1 MRKFLKM
8 LLAVLFC
15 TSALCIYDVYAYS
28 TTSSNASGSMNE
40 SIQDSLSN
48 IKSTALNTENA
59 TYSDEEVY
67 LTAQLVHHEAHN
79 QAYNGKVAVAEVV
92 LNRVQSSLFPDKV
105 NDVIFQNGQFSSLRR
120 LKNINPTELELRI
133 AYNVL
138 NGSLRVLNDKDVM
151 YFRNPKITSGISA
164 STKKDWGNLEY
175 ATYIGEHA
183 FYSQESSED
192 AKKESIFD
200 KLPSSLDISKLFTHK
215 PNTSVAKSEEPVE
228 HNITDT
234 SEVEP
239 STNTNTEC
247 NLVETVAVAETAT
260 VDEIA
265 TVDDTVADNIAENIE
280 LAVTETMAV
289 AETATIDEN
298 VADNIAENMEPAVTE
313 TMAVDEIA
321 TVDDTVADNI
331 AENIEPVLIETAAVD
346 DTVTLDE
353 TVAVDEIATVDDT
366 VADNIAENM
375 EPALMETAA
384 VAENVAVDETVA
396 ADETVAVD
404 ETVADNMEPALI
416 CENTIAE
423 KEMTVISEDP
433 LDKEIEEFLKT
444 YDANDPVS
452 AARYQALLDQKAE
465 RERLLRLQE
474 EEKIANEKARQ
485 QAVLLDK
492 MAVEK
497 VQRENEEYLR
507 ATNAAISQVLLI
519 QGQ

>member
-265 TVDDTVADNIAENIE
+265 TVDDTVADNIAEN
-280 LAVTETMAV
+280 
-289 AETATIDEN
+289 
-298 VADNIAENMEPAVTE
+298 MEPAF
-313 TMAVDEIA
+313 
-321 TVDDTVADNI
+321 
-331 AENIEPVLIETAAVD
+331 
-346 DTVTLDE
+346 
-353 TVAVDEIATVDDT
+353 
-366 VADNIAENM
+366 
-375 EPALMETAA
+375 METAA

-396 ADETVAVD
+396 ADETVA
-404 ETVADNMEPALI
+404 DNMEPAVI

-423 KEMTVISEDP
+423 KETAVISEDP

-474 EEKIANEKARQ
+474 EERIANEKARQ

>member
-331 AENIEPVLIETAAVD
+331 AENMEPAVTETMAVA
-346 DTVTLDE
+346 E
-353 TVAVDEIATVDDT
+353 TATVDDT
-366 VADNIAENM
+366 VAD
-375 EPALMETAA
+375 T
-384 VAENVAVDETVA
+384 
-396 ADETVAVD
+396 
-404 ETVADNMEPALI
+404 MEPALI

-423 KEMTVISEDP
+423 KETAVISEDP
-433 LDKEIEEFLKT
+433 LDKEIEEFLQT

-465 RERLLRLQE
+465 RERMLRLQE
-474 EEKIANEKARQ
+474 EERIANEKARK

>member
-260 VDEIA
+260 VD
-265 TVDDTVADNIAENIE
+265 
-280 LAVTETMAV
+280 
-289 AETATIDEN
+289 
-298 VADNIAENMEPAVTE
+298 
-313 TMAVDEIA
+313 
-321 TVDDTVADNI
+321 DTVADNI

-353 TVAVDEIATVDDT
+353 TVTVDDT
-366 VADNIAENM
+366 VADNIVENM
-375 EPALMETAA
+375 EPALM
-384 VAENVAVDETVA
+384 ENVAVDETVA
-396 ADETVAVD
+396 VAETVTVD
-404 ETVADNMEPALI
+404 ETLADTME
-416 CENTIAE
+416 
-423 KEMTVISEDP
+423 
-433 LDKEIEEFLKT
+433 
-444 YDANDPVS
+444 
-452 AARYQALLDQKAE
+452 
-465 RERLLRLQE
+465 
-474 EEKIANEKARQ
+474 
-485 QAVLLDK
+485 
-492 MAVEK
+492 
-497 VQRENEEYLR
+497 
-507 ATNAAISQVLLI
+507 
-519 QGQ
+519 

>member
-92 LNRVQSSLFPDKV
+92 LNRVQSSLFPNKV

-151 YFRNPKITSGISA
+151 YFRNTKITNGISA
-164 STKKDWGNLEY
+164 STQKDWGNLEY

-215 PNTSVAKSEEPVE
+215 PNTSIAKSEEPVE

-247 NLVETVAVAETAT
+247 NLVETAS
-260 VDEIA
+260 VDE
-265 TVDDTVADNIAENIE
+265 TVTLD
-280 LAVTETMAV
+280 
-289 AETATIDEN
+289 
-298 VADNIAENMEPAVTE
+298 E
-313 TMAVDEIA
+313 TMAVDE
-321 TVDDTVADNI
+321 
-331 AENIEPVLIETAAVD
+331 
-346 DTVTLDE
+346 
-353 TVAVDEIATVDDT
+353 TVAVAETATVDDT

-384 VAENVAVDETVA
+384 VAENVAVDETM
-396 ADETVAVD
+396 TVD
-404 ETVADNMEPALI
+404 ETVADTMEPELI
-416 CENTIAE
+416 CDNTIAG
-423 KEMTVISEDP
+423 KETAVISEDP

-474 EEKIANEKARQ
+474 EERVANEKARQ
-485 QAVLLDK
+485 QAILLDK

>member
-234 SEVEP
+234 SEVDP

-247 NLVETVAVAETAT
+247 NLVETVAVAET
-260 VDEIA
+260 A

-331 AENIEPVLIETAAVD
+331 AEN
-346 DTVTLDE
+346 
-353 TVAVDEIATVDDT
+353 
-366 VADNIAENM
+366 M
-375 EPALMETAA
+375 EPAVTETMA
-384 VAENVAVDETVA
+384 VA
-396 ADETVAVD
+396 ETVAVD
-404 ETVADNMEPALI
+404 ETVADTMEPELI
-416 CENTIAE
+416 CEN
-423 KEMTVISEDP
+423 
-433 LDKEIEEFLKT
+433 
-444 YDANDPVS
+444 
-452 AARYQALLDQKAE
+452 
-465 RERLLRLQE
+465 
-474 EEKIANEKARQ
+474 
-485 QAVLLDK
+485 
-492 MAVEK
+492 
-497 VQRENEEYLR
+497 
-507 ATNAAISQVLLI
+507 
-519 QGQ
+519 

>member
-59 TYSDEEVY
+59 AYSDEEVY

-239 STNTNTEC
+239 STNGNTEC

-260 VDEIA
+260 VD
-265 TVDDTVADNIAENIE
+265 DTVADNIAENIE
-280 LAVTETMAV
+280 PVLIETAAVDDTVTLDETAAV
-289 AETATIDEN
+289 AET
-298 VADNIAENMEPAVTE
+298 V
-313 TMAVDEIA
+313 

-353 TVAVDEIATVDDT
+353 TVAVDE
-366 VADNIAENM
+366 
-375 EPALMETAA
+375 
-384 VAENVAVDETVA
+384 
-396 ADETVAVD
+396 
-404 ETVADNMEPALI
+404 TVADNMEPALI
-416 CENTIAE
+416 CDNTIAG
-423 KEMTVISEDP
+423 KETTVISEDP

-474 EEKIANEKARQ
+474 EERIANEKARQ

>member
-183 FYSQESSED
+183 FYSQGLSED
-192 AKKESIFD
+192 DKKESIFD

-260 VDEIA
+260 
-265 TVDDTVADNIAENIE
+265 
-280 LAVTETMAV
+280 
-289 AETATIDEN
+289 
-298 VADNIAENMEPAVTE
+298 
-313 TMAVDEIA
+313 VDEIA

-404 ETVADNMEPALI
+404 ETVAENVADTMEPALI

-423 KEMTVISEDP
+423 KETTVISEDP

>member
-59 TYSDEEVY
+59 AYSDEEVY

-138 NGSLRVLNDKDVM
+138 NGSLRVLNDKNVM

-280 LAVTETMAV
+280 
-289 AETATIDEN
+289 
-298 VADNIAENMEPAVTE
+298 
-313 TMAVDEIA
+313 
-321 TVDDTVADNI
+321 
-331 AENIEPVLIETAAVD
+331 PVLIETAAVD

-353 TVAVDEIATVDDT
+353 TVAVDEIATVD
-366 VADNIAENM
+366 
-375 EPALMETAA
+375 
-384 VAENVAVDETVA
+384 
-396 ADETVAVD
+396 

-416 CENTIAE
+416 CDNTIAG
-423 KEMTVISEDP
+423 KETTVISEDP

-474 EEKIANEKARQ
+474 EERIANEKARQ

>member
-1 MRKFLKM
+1 M

-192 AKKESIFD
+192 DKKESIFD

-215 PNTSVAKSEEPVE
+215 SNTSVAKSEEPVE

-239 STNTNTEC
+239 LTNTNTEC
-247 NLVETVAVAETAT
+247 NLVETV
-260 VDEIA
+260 
-265 TVDDTVADNIAENIE
+265 
-280 LAVTETMAV
+280 AV

-313 TMAVDEIA
+313 TM
-321 TVDDTVADNI
+321 
-331 AENIEPVLIETAAVD
+331 
-346 DTVTLDE
+346 
-353 TVAVDEIATVDDT
+353 AVDEIATVDDT

-396 ADETVAVD
+396 ADETVAVA
-404 ETVADNMEPALI
+404 ETVALAENVDDTKEPALI
-416 CENTIAE
+416 CDNTIAG
-423 KEMTVISEDP
+423 KETTVISEDP

-474 EEKIANEKARQ
+474 EERIANEKARQ

>member
-192 AKKESIFD
+192 DKKESIFD

-280 LAVTETMAV
+280 
-289 AETATIDEN
+289 
-298 VADNIAENMEPAVTE
+298 PAV
-313 TMAVDEIA
+313 
-321 TVDDTVADNI
+321 
-331 AENIEPVLIETAAVD
+331 
-346 DTVTLDE
+346 
-353 TVAVDEIATVDDT
+353 
-366 VADNIAENM
+366 
-375 EPALMETAA
+375 
-384 VAENVAVDETVA
+384 
-396 ADETVAVD
+396 
-404 ETVADNMEPALI
+404 I

-423 KEMTVISEDP
+423 KETTVISEDP

-474 EEKIANEKARQ
+474 EERIANEKARQ

>member
-265 TVDDTVADNIAENIE
+265 TVDDTVADNIAEN
-280 LAVTETMAV
+280 
-289 AETATIDEN
+289 
-298 VADNIAENMEPAVTE
+298 MEPE
-313 TMAVDEIA
+313 
-321 TVDDTVADNI
+321 
-331 AENIEPVLIETAAVD
+331 
-346 DTVTLDE
+346 
-353 TVAVDEIATVDDT
+353 
-366 VADNIAENM
+366 
-375 EPALMETAA
+375 
-384 VAENVAVDETVA
+384 
-396 ADETVAVD
+396 
-404 ETVADNMEPALI
+404 LI

-423 KEMTVISEDP
+423 KETAVISEDP

-474 EEKIANEKARQ
+474 EERIANEKARQ

>member
-105 NDVIFQNGQFSSLRR
+105 NDVIFQNGQFTSLRR

-133 AYNVL
+133 SYNVL

-192 AKKESIFD
+192 DKKESIFD
-200 KLPSSLDISKLFTHK
+200 KLPSSLDIPKLFTHK

-228 HNITDT
+228 CNITDI

-247 NLVETVAVAETAT
+247 NLVETVAVAET
-260 VDEIA
+260 
-265 TVDDTVADNIAENIE
+265 
-280 LAVTETMAV
+280 
-289 AETATIDEN
+289 
-298 VADNIAENMEPAVTE
+298 
-313 TMAVDEIA
+313 
-321 TVDDTVADNI
+321 
-331 AENIEPVLIETAAVD
+331 
-346 DTVTLDE
+346 
-353 TVAVDEIATVDDT
+353 ATVDDT

-396 ADETVAVD
+396 
-404 ETVADNMEPALI
+404 DNMEPALI

-423 KEMTVISEDP
+423 KETTVISEDP

-474 EEKIANEKARQ
+474 EERIANEKARQ

>member
-138 NGSLRVLNDKDVM
+138 NGSLRVLNDKNVM

-192 AKKESIFD
+192 DKKESIFD

-260 VDEIA
+260 VDEI
-265 TVDDTVADNIAENIE
+265 E
-280 LAVTETMAV
+280 
-289 AETATIDEN
+289 
-298 VADNIAENMEPAVTE
+298 
-313 TMAVDEIA
+313 
-321 TVDDTVADNI
+321 
-331 AENIEPVLIETAAVD
+331 
-346 DTVTLDE
+346 
-353 TVAVDEIATVDDT
+353 TVDDT

-384 VAENVAVDETVA
+384 VADTVTLDETVA
-396 ADETVAVD
+396 AAENVVAD
-404 ETVADNMEPALI
+404 ETVADTMEPELI
-416 CENTIAE
+416 CENTIAG
-423 KEMTVISEDP
+423 KETAVISEDP

-444 YDANDPVS
+444 YDADDPVS

-474 EEKIANEKARQ
+474 EERIANEKARQ

>member
-247 NLVETVAVAETAT
+247 NLVETIAVAETAT
-260 VDEIA
+260 
-265 TVDDTVADNIAENIE
+265 
-280 LAVTETMAV
+280 
-289 AETATIDEN
+289 
-298 VADNIAENMEPAVTE
+298 
-313 TMAVDEIA
+313 VDEIA

-346 DTVTLDE
+346 DTVTLDD
-353 TVAVDEIATVDDT
+353 TVAVDEIVT
-366 VADNIAENM
+366 
-375 EPALMETAA
+375 
-384 VAENVAVDETVA
+384 
-396 ADETVAVD
+396 VD
-404 ETVADNMEPALI
+404 ETVADTMEPELI

-423 KEMTVISEDP
+423 KETAVISEDP

-474 EEKIANEKARQ
+474 EERIANEKARQ

>member
-280 LAVTETMAV
+280 
-289 AETATIDEN
+289 
-298 VADNIAENMEPAVTE
+298 
-313 TMAVDEIA
+313 
-321 TVDDTVADNI
+321 
-331 AENIEPVLIETAAVD
+331 PVLIETAAVD

-366 VADNIAENM
+366 VADNM
-375 EPALMETAA
+375 EPALMETAS
-384 VAENVAVDETVA
+384 VAENVAVDETVV
-396 ADETVAVD
+396 ADETVAD
-404 ETVADNMEPALI
+404 TMEPALI

-423 KEMTVISEDP
+423 KETTVISEDP

-474 EEKIANEKARQ
+474 EERIANEKARQ

>member
-192 AKKESIFD
+192 DKKESIFD

-247 NLVETVAVAETAT
+247 NLVETVAV
-260 VDEIA
+260 DEIA
-265 TVDDTVADNIAENIE
+265 TVDDTVSDNI
-280 LAVTETMAV
+280 V
-289 AETATIDEN
+289 
-298 VADNIAENMEPAVTE
+298 
-313 TMAVDEIA
+313 
-321 TVDDTVADNI
+321 
-331 AENIEPVLIETAAVD
+331 
-346 DTVTLDE
+346 
-353 TVAVDEIATVDDT
+353 
-366 VADNIAENM
+366 ENM
-375 EPALMETAA
+375 EPALM
-384 VAENVAVDETVA
+384 ENVAVDETVA
-396 ADETVAVD
+396 ADDTVAVD
-404 ETVADNMEPALI
+404 ETVAENVADTMEPAVI

-423 KEMTVISEDP
+423 KETAVISEDP

-474 EEKIANEKARQ
+474 EERIANEKARQ

>member
-192 AKKESIFD
+192 DKKESIFD

-260 VDEIA
+260 VD
-265 TVDDTVADNIAENIE
+265 
-280 LAVTETMAV
+280 
-289 AETATIDEN
+289 
-298 VADNIAENMEPAVTE
+298 
-313 TMAVDEIA
+313 
-321 TVDDTVADNI
+321 
-331 AENIEPVLIETAAVD
+331 
-346 DTVTLDE
+346 
-353 TVAVDEIATVDDT
+353 DT

-375 EPALMETAA
+375 EPALVETVAVGET
-384 VAENVAVDETVA
+384 VAENVADT
-396 ADETVAVD
+396 
-404 ETVADNMEPALI
+404 MEPALI

-423 KEMTVISEDP
+423 KETAVISEDP

-485 QAVLLDK
+485 QAILLDK

>member
-280 LAVTETMAV
+280 
-289 AETATIDEN
+289 
-298 VADNIAENMEPAVTE
+298 
-313 TMAVDEIA
+313 
-321 TVDDTVADNI
+321 
-331 AENIEPVLIETAAVD
+331 PVLIETAAVD

-404 ETVADNMEPALI
+404 ETVADTMEPELI
-416 CENTIAE
+416 CENTIAG
-423 KEMTVISEDP
+423 KETAVISEDP

>member
-260 VDEIA
+260 VDEI
-265 TVDDTVADNIAENIE
+265 E
-280 LAVTETMAV
+280 
-289 AETATIDEN
+289 
-298 VADNIAENMEPAVTE
+298 
-313 TMAVDEIA
+313 

-353 TVAVDEIATVDDT
+353 TVAVDE
-366 VADNIAENM
+366 
-375 EPALMETAA
+375 
-384 VAENVAVDETVA
+384 TVA
-396 ADETVAVD
+396 ADETVAD
-404 ETVADNMEPALI
+404 TMEPELI

-423 KEMTVISEDP
+423 KETTVISEDP

-474 EEKIANEKARQ
+474 EERIANEKARQ

>member
-59 TYSDEEVY
+59 AYSDEEVY

-280 LAVTETMAV
+280 
-289 AETATIDEN
+289 
-298 VADNIAENMEPAVTE
+298 
-313 TMAVDEIA
+313 
-321 TVDDTVADNI
+321 
-331 AENIEPVLIETAAVD
+331 PVLIETAAVD

-396 ADETVAVD
+396 ADETVAD
-404 ETVADNMEPALI
+404 TMEPELI

-423 KEMTVISEDP
+423 KETAVISEDP

-474 EEKIANEKARQ
+474 EERIANEKARQ

>member
-192 AKKESIFD
+192 DKKESIFD

-260 VDEIA
+260 VD
-265 TVDDTVADNIAENIE
+265 
-280 LAVTETMAV
+280 
-289 AETATIDEN
+289 
-298 VADNIAENMEPAVTE
+298 
-313 TMAVDEIA
+313 
-321 TVDDTVADNI
+321 DTVADNI

-353 TVAVDEIATVDDT
+353 TVAVDEIATVDEN

-396 ADETVAVD
+396 DT
-404 ETVADNMEPALI
+404 MEPELI

-423 KEMTVISEDP
+423 KETAVISEDP

-474 EEKIANEKARQ
+474 EERIANEKARQ

-507 ATNAAISQVLLI
+507 ATNAVISQVLLI

>member
-247 NLVETVAVAETAT
+247 NLVETIAVAET
-260 VDEIA
+260 
-265 TVDDTVADNIAENIE
+265 
-280 LAVTETMAV
+280 
-289 AETATIDEN
+289 
-298 VADNIAENMEPAVTE
+298 
-313 TMAVDEIA
+313 A

-396 ADETVAVD
+396 ADETVA
-404 ETVADNMEPALI
+404 DNMESALI
-416 CENTIAE
+416 CENTIEE
-423 KEMTVISEDP
+423 KETTVISEDP

-474 EEKIANEKARQ
+474 EERIANEKARQ

>member
-15 TSALCIYDVYAYS
+15 TSALCIYDVYAYP

-92 LNRVQSSLFPDKV
+92 LNRVQSSRFPDKV

-228 HNITDT
+228 CNITDT

-260 VDEIA
+260 VD
-265 TVDDTVADNIAENIE
+265 
-280 LAVTETMAV
+280 
-289 AETATIDEN
+289 
-298 VADNIAENMEPAVTE
+298 
-313 TMAVDEIA
+313 
-321 TVDDTVADNI
+321 DTVADNI
-331 AENIEPVLIETAAVD
+331 AENIEPVLVET
-346 DTVTLDE
+346 E
-353 TVAVDEIATVDDT
+353 
-366 VADNIAENM
+366 
-375 EPALMETAA
+375 
-384 VAENVAVDETVA
+384 AVDETM
-396 ADETVAVD
+396 TVD

-423 KEMTVISEDP
+423 KETAVISEDP

-474 EEKIANEKARQ
+474 EERVANEKARQ
-485 QAVLLDK
+485 HAILLDK

>member
-192 AKKESIFD
+192 DKKESIFD

-247 NLVETVAVAETAT
+247 NLVETVAVVETT
-260 VDEIA
+260 
-265 TVDDTVADNIAENIE
+265 T
-280 LAVTETMAV
+280 
-289 AETATIDEN
+289 
-298 VADNIAENMEPAVTE
+298 
-313 TMAVDEIA
+313 VDEIA

-366 VADNIAENM
+366 VSDNIVENM
-375 EPALMETAA
+375 EPALM
-384 VAENVAVDETVA
+384 ENVAVDETVA

-404 ETVADNMEPALI
+404 ETVADTMEPELI
-416 CENTIAE
+416 CENTIEE
-423 KEMTVISEDP
+423 KETTVISEDP

-474 EEKIANEKARQ
+474 EERIANEKARQ

-519 QGQ
+519 RGQ

>member
-192 AKKESIFD
+192 DKKESIFD

-280 LAVTETMAV
+280 
-289 AETATIDEN
+289 
-298 VADNIAENMEPAVTE
+298 
-313 TMAVDEIA
+313 
-321 TVDDTVADNI
+321 
-331 AENIEPVLIETAAVD
+331 PVLIETAAVD

-353 TVAVDEIATVDDT
+353 TVAA
-366 VADNIAENM
+366 
-375 EPALMETAA
+375 
-384 VAENVAVDETVA
+384 AENVV
-396 ADETVAVD
+396 ADETVAD
-404 ETVADNMEPALI
+404 TMEPALI

-423 KEMTVISEDP
+423 KETTVISEDP

-474 EEKIANEKARQ
+474 EERIANEKARQ

>member
-192 AKKESIFD
+192 DKKESIFD

-260 VDEIA
+260 VDE
-265 TVDDTVADNIAENIE
+265 TVAD
-280 LAVTETMAV
+280 T
-289 AETATIDEN
+289 
-298 VADNIAENMEPAVTE
+298 
-313 TMAVDEIA
+313 
-321 TVDDTVADNI
+321 
-331 AENIEPVLIETAAVD
+331 
-346 DTVTLDE
+346 
-353 TVAVDEIATVDDT
+353 
-366 VADNIAENM
+366 
-375 EPALMETAA
+375 
-384 VAENVAVDETVA
+384 
-396 ADETVAVD
+396 
-404 ETVADNMEPALI
+404 MEPALI

-423 KEMTVISEDP
+423 KETAVISEDP

-474 EEKIANEKARQ
+474 EERIANEKARQ

>member
-151 YFRNPKITSGISA
+151 YFRNTKITNGISA

-192 AKKESIFD
+192 DKKESIFD

-280 LAVTETMAV
+280 PALMETAAVDDTVTLDETVAV
-289 AETATIDEN
+289 AET
-298 VADNIAENMEPAVTE
+298 
-313 TMAVDEIA
+313 A

-331 AENIEPVLIETAAVD
+331 AENIEPVLVET
-346 DTVTLDE
+346 E
-353 TVAVDEIATVDDT
+353 
-366 VADNIAENM
+366 
-375 EPALMETAA
+375 
-384 VAENVAVDETVA
+384 
-396 ADETVAVD
+396 AVD
-404 ETVADNMEPALI
+404 ETVADTMEPELI
-416 CENTIAE
+416 CDNTIAG
-423 KEMTVISEDP
+423 KETAVISEDP

-474 EEKIANEKARQ
+474 EERVANEKARQ
-485 QAVLLDK
+485 QAILLDK

>member
-280 LAVTETMAV
+280 
-289 AETATIDEN
+289 
-298 VADNIAENMEPAVTE
+298 
-313 TMAVDEIA
+313 
-321 TVDDTVADNI
+321 
-331 AENIEPVLIETAAVD
+331 PVLIETAAVD

-375 EPALMETAA
+375 EPAFMETAA
-384 VAENVAVDETVA
+384 VAENVAVDETAAVA
-396 ADETVAVD
+396 ENAAVD
-404 ETVADNMEPALI
+404 DTVADTMEPELI
-416 CENTIAE
+416 CENTIAG
-423 KEMTVISEDP
+423 KETAVISEDP